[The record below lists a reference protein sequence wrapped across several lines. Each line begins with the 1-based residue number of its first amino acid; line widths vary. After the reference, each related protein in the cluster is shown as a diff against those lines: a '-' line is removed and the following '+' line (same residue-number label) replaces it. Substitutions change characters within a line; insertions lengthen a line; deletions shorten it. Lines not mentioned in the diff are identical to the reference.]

1 MQYPIGTAQAKGKL
15 GGQLKFSALAI
26 ETASWVRLVY
36 DLPWRH
42 TKGFLLSLA
51 DKLELLRGMPKT
63 ARKG

>member
-1 MQYPIGTAQAKGKL
+1 MGFLTMQYPIGTAQAKGKL

-42 TKGFLLSLA
+42 TKGFLL
-51 DKLELLRGMPKT
+51 
-63 ARKG
+63 